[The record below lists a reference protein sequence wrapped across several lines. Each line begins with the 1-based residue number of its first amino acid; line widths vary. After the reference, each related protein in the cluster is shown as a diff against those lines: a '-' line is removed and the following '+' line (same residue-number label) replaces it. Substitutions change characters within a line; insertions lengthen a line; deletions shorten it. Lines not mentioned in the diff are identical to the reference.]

1 MPYFQHLMLPLMSST
16 NWHIALDGK
25 TWTALRNYLP
35 ELLPQIA
42 TRGTI
47 FARMAPDQKTQLV
60 EMLQSLDYI
69 VAMCGDGANDCGVST
84 ESALF
89 TALSPLSHMFSYI
102 RPMLYCSMLLHCV
115 DLAF

>member
-1 MPYFQHLMLPLMSST
+1 MPDA
-16 NWHIALDGK
+16 NWHVALDGK
-25 TWTALRNYLP
+25 TWAALKNYLP

-89 TALSPLSHMFSYI
+89 TALFHCCT
-102 RPMLYCSMLLHCV
+102 CSV
-115 DLAF
+115 I

>member
-1 MPYFQHLMLPLMSST
+1 MLPIMPST
-16 NWHIALDGK
+16 NWHIAVDGK
-25 TWTALRNYLP
+25 TWTALKNYHP

-60 EMLQSLDYI
+60 EVLQSLDYI

-84 ESALF
+84 EHALLQPF
-89 TALSPLSHMFSYI
+89 
-102 RPMLYCSMLLHCV
+102 HC
-115 DLAF
+115 